1 MEESVKRNDTLF
13 DEKFL
18 KAGINNRALSI
29 PERIEL
35 KNFKSRVVS
44 SRFKSYY
51 LKSCDKNCFLKKE
64 KLYSKFHYFS
74 FGHKKYFYM

>member
-1 MEESVKRNDTLF
+1 MKRNDTLF

-51 LKSCDKNCFLKKE
+51 LKSCHKNYFFKKE
-64 KLYSKFHYFS
+64 KLCSKFHCFS
-74 FGHKKYFYM
+74 FRHKTYFYIKLF